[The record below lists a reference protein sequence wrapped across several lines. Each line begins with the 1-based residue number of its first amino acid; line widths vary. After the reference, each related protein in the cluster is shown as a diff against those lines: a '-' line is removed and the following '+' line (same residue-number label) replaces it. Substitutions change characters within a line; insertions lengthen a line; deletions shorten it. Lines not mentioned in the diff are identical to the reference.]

1 MEFCISFFM
10 IKYSNLTNNIRSGN
24 FTDIIYQNTD
34 KFQKIRGGG
43 GGCYTPP
50 SPAHPPPPHLA
61 THTHTQP
68 PLDTNATDHELLTAK
83 LNTYDF

>member
-24 FTDIIYQNTD
+24 FTEIIYQNTD
-34 KFQKIRGGG
+34 KFQKKIFFGGG
-43 GGCYTPP
+43 AVTVL
-50 SPAHPPPPHLA
+50 PHLLPLA

>member
-34 KFQKIRGGG
+34 KFQKIFFGGG
-43 GGCYTPP
+43 VTVL
-50 SPAHPPPPHLA
+50 PHLLPLA

>member
-10 IKYSNLTNNIRSGN
+10 IKYSNLTNNIRSGS

-34 KFQKIRGGG
+34 KFQKIRGGRVLH
-43 GGCYTPP
+43 
-50 SPAHPPPPHLA
+50 SSLARPPPPRH

-68 PLDTNATDHELLTAK
+68 PLDTNATDQELLTAK

>member
-34 KFQKIRGGG
+34 KFQKIRGGEEG
-43 GGCYTPP
+43 VTLLPP
-50 SPAHPPPPHLA
+50 PHPPPPHLA
-61 THTHTQP
+61 THTQTQP

>member
-34 KFQKIRGGG
+34 KFQKIFFLGAGVLQSSLT
-43 GGCYTPP
+43 CSP
-50 SPAHPPPPHLA
+50 SP
-61 THTHTQP
+61 HTHTQP

-83 LNTYDF
+83 LSTYDF